1 MSAEF
6 LVTALIVCLLPGT
19 GVIYTL
25 AIGLGRGA
33 GAAAIAALGCTLGIV
48 PHALASI
55 VGLAALL
62 RASPLAFE
70 IAKGLGVLYLLY
82 MAWGILREDGALAVS
97 GRAGSL
103 GAVRLV
109 RDGVALNLLNP
120 KLSVFFLAFLPQ
132 FVPAGTASP
141 TRALAGLALAFMAIT
156 FATFVAY
163 GTCAAAAREH
173 VISRP
178 GAVRWMRLAFAAA
191 FVLLALRLALD
202 GR

>member
-55 VGLAALL
+55 VGLAAVL
-62 RASPLAFE
+62 RASPVAFE
-70 IAKGLGVLYLLY
+70 IVRGLGVLYLLF
-82 MAWGILREDGALAVS
+82 MAWSILREDGALSVA
-97 GRAGSL
+97 GRAEPI
-103 GAVRLV
+103 GAARLV
-109 RDGVALNLLNP
+109 GDGIALNLLNP

-156 FATFVAY
+156 FATFAAY
-163 GTCAAAAREH
+163 GACAAAARKH

-178 GAVRWMRLAFAAA
+178 GTVRWIRRAFAAA
-191 FVLLALRLALD
+191 FALLGLRLALS